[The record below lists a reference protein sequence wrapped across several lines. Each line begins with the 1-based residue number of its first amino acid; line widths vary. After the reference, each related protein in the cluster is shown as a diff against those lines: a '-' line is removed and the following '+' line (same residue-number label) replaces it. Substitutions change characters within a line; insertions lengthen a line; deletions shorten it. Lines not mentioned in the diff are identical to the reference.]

1 MNTRAMAFFIMLAA
15 TLSLVSSAKADSVS
29 VTLTGVSGGIQ
40 GNVYTSPYYATV
52 GNTAN
57 VPIVCDDYS
66 HEVYM
71 GESWTAAVST
81 FADLSNTRFWQGT
94 EAATL
99 QLYGAA
105 AYLFNELFS
114 QPASQSGDISFALW
128 AVFDP
133 GQVKSSAGWDSN
145 AAWWLN
151 AAESQTYTAAEF
163 SNLEILTPQTC
174 PQSTTSGC
182 TAQDYAAS
190 PQEYF
195 VQTPEPSAALL
206 LGIGLCAAL
215 ILKRSKNW
223 ASVRI

>member
-1 MNTRAMAFFIMLAA
+1 MNTRAMAFFIVLAA

-105 AYLFNELFS
+105 AYLFNETLLTACQPEWGHLFR
-114 QPASQSGDISFALW
+114 
-128 AVFDP
+128 VM
-133 GQVKSSAGWDSN
+133 
-145 AAWWLN
+145 
-151 AAESQTYTAAEF
+151 
-163 SNLEILTPQTC
+163 
-174 PQSTTSGC
+174 GC
-182 TAQDYAAS
+182 IRS
-190 PQEYF
+190 
-195 VQTPEPSAALL
+195 EPSRK
-206 LGIGLCAAL
+206 LGWLGQQRGVVA
-215 ILKRSKNW
+215 
-223 ASVRI
+223 